1 MTEAFV
7 KACAD
12 KEALE
17 QERGD
22 SNQKRHW
29 DFGVESV
36 VGTFRTT
43 DECPLLKVKRT

>member
-22 SNQKRHW
+22 SNQKTALGFLTRVRCWHFS
-29 DFGVESV
+29 DIPPALTNVCFQG
-36 VGTFRTT
+36 
-43 DECPLLKVKRT
+43 